1 MSKTITREAA
11 SAISDDYKEVLDK
24 ETHHNHEI
32 IEDEQGTLRW
42 KEDEQVSRLVDKLN
56 LNDLWAL
63 FYSMGID
70 KNSEHFRKL
79 YRDMGYSL
87 YGYWEIF
94 YWEVNNEDAEDYNP
108 NLKSVDLQALAD
120 KNSYE
125 VRACVDNL
133 YMLGGSRGS
142 IEGDEAYKV
151 KMVNHILNLFTKSN

>member
-1 MSKTITREAA
+1 MSKIVTREEA
-11 SAISDDYKEVLDK
+11 SAKSADYKEILDK

-42 KEDEQVSRLVDKLN
+42 RENVKVNRLVDKLN
-56 LNDLWAL
+56 LNDLWVL

-94 YWEVNNEDAEDYNP
+94 YWDMNNEDAEDYNP
-108 NLKSVDLQALAD
+108 NLKPVDLHALAER
-120 KNSYE
+120 NRHE

-133 YMLGGSRGS
+133 YMLGGSRGT
-142 IEGDEAYKV
+142 IEGDEAYKE
-151 KMVNHILNLFTKSN
+151 KMVNSILDMFTKVD